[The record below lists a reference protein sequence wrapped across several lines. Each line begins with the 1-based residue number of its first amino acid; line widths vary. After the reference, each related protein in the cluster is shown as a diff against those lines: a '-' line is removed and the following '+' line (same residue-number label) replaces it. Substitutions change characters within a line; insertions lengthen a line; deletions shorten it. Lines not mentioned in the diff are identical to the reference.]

1 MIKDCGSRVP
11 PLTLQDLGPDLDA
24 AREMLPPFAALFRTG
39 QLRGTVVGI
48 LCFATASTAYYCSAI
63 LLPKA
68 LVDQGAAV
76 SLSFGLSTLLFMVTI
91 PGKFFTGFI
100 MEIIGRRWTIT
111 YCLAGAIPGLA
122 LMGMAHRTGSYA
134 TVAMTAGAM
143 ITGLTVLSSFTAVRV
158 YLSEQF
164 PTALRGRGHFF
175 GEATGRLFS
184 GVLTPFLLEP
194 HTGSPTVFF
203 GTIMVVVA
211 VGACVPVLFGK
222 ETVGQLELVT
232 EASEEPAF

>member
-1 MIKDCGSRVP
+1 M
-11 PLTLQDLGPDLDA
+11 
-24 AREMLPPFAALFRTG
+24 
-39 QLRGTVVGI
+39 
-48 LCFATASTAYYCSAI
+48 
-63 LLPKA
+63 
-68 LVDQGAAV
+68 DQGAV
-76 SLSFGLSTLLFMVTI
+76 VTLSFGLSTLLFMVTI

-111 YCLAGAIPGLA
+111 YCLAGAVPGLA
-122 LMGMAHRTGSYA
+122 LMGEAHRMGSHA
-134 TVAMTAGAM
+134 TVAMTAGAI
-143 ITGLTVLSSFTAVRV
+143 ITGVTVLSSFTAVRV

-194 HTGSPTVFF
+194 HTGSPTIFF

-211 VGACVPVLFGK
+211 VGACVPLLVGK

-232 EASEEPAF
+232 EASEKPAF

>member
-1 MIKDCGSRVP
+1 M
-11 PLTLQDLGPDLDA
+11 
-24 AREMLPPFAALFRTG
+24 
-39 QLRGTVVGI
+39 GT
-48 LCFATASTAYYCSAI
+48 LCFATASTAYFCSAV

-68 LVDQGAAV
+68 LVDQDAV
-76 SLSFGLSTLLFMVTI
+76 VTLSFGLSALLFMVTI

-100 MEIIGRRWTIT
+100 IIGRRWTIT
-111 YCLAGAIPGLA
+111 YCLAGAVPRLA
-122 LMGMAHRTGSYA
+122 LMGVAHRTGSHA
-134 TVAMTAGAM
+134 TVAMTAGAI
-143 ITGLTVLSSFTAVRV
+143 ITGFTVLSSFTAVRV

-194 HTGSPTVFF
+194 YTGSPTIFF

-211 VGACVPVLFGK
+211 VGACVPLLVGK

>member
-1 MIKDCGSRVP
+1 MAESPGAAGHAREAEIGGVGEHGGHQGSRIVRRRA
-11 PLTLQDLGPDLDA
+11 GPQ
-24 AREMLPPFAALFRTG
+24 M
-39 QLRGTVVGI
+39 Q
-48 LCFATASTAYYCSAI
+48 
-63 LLPKA
+63 
-68 LVDQGAAV
+68 
-76 SLSFGLSTLLFMVTI
+76 VTI

-111 YCLAGAIPGLA
+111 YCLAGAVPGLA
-122 LMGMAHRTGSYA
+122 LMGLAHRTGPHA
-134 TVAMTAGAM
+134 TVVMTAGAI

-194 HTGSPTVFF
+194 HTGSPTIFF

-211 VGACVPVLFGK
+211 VGACVPLLFGR
-222 ETVGQLELVT
+222 ETDGQLELVT
-232 EASEEPAF
+232 EANEEPAL

>member
-1 MIKDCGSRVP
+1 MGFWANEAVRLV
-11 PLTLQDLGPDLDA
+11 
-24 AREMLPPFAALFRTG
+24 TG
-39 QLRGTVVGI
+39 V
-48 LCFATASTAYYCSAI
+48 
-63 LLPKA
+63 
-68 LVDQGAAV
+68 
-76 SLSFGLSTLLFMVTI
+76 
-91 PGKFFTGFI
+91 
-100 MEIIGRRWTIT
+100 
-111 YCLAGAIPGLA
+111 
-122 LMGMAHRTGSYA
+122 AHRTGPHA
-134 TVAMTAGAM
+134 TVAMTAGAI

-194 HTGSPTVFF
+194 HTGSPTIFF

-211 VGACVPVLFGK
+211 VGACVPLLLGK

>member
-1 MIKDCGSRVP
+1 MKSLKI
-11 PLTLQDLGPDLDA
+11 LLGVTGGISAYKSPDLVRRL
-24 AREMLPPFAALFRTG
+24 RE
-39 QLRGTVVGI
+39 RGAEVQVV
-48 LCFATASTAYYCSAI
+48 
-63 LLPKA
+63 
-68 LVDQGAAV
+68 
-76 SLSFGLSTLLFMVTI
+76 
-91 PGKFFTGFI
+91 
-100 MEIIGRRWTIT
+100 
-111 YCLAGAIPGLA
+111 
-122 LMGMAHRTGSYA
+122 
-134 TVAMTAGAM
+134 MTAGAI

-194 HTGSPTVFF
+194 HTGSPTIFF

-211 VGACVPVLFGK
+211 VGACVPLLVGK